1 MQNSDK
7 PKFLMMLSQVADYY
21 RQTIPEGVMNIY
33 WEGLKQYD
41 LAAIEKAFWAHT
53 QQPDNGQFMPKIADV
68 TRFFSGRTTD
78 QAAVA
83 WSKVDKAMRSVGT
96 YNDVVF
102 DDSIIHRVILDMGGW
117 IHIGTKTDKDWAFLQ
132 NEFQTRYRGYK
143 ISSDAPD
150 YPARLV
156 GIANAQNEI
165 QGFELKPPVLI
176 GEQTKAKLVLEGGSK
191 KALIQMQRAG
201 DQVKNLALS

>member
-53 QQPDNGQFMPKIADV
+53 QQPDTGQFMPKIADV

-102 DDSIIHRVILDMGGW
+102 DDPIIHRVILDMGGW
-117 IHIGTKTDKDWAFLQ
+117 IHIGTKTDKDWTFLQ

-143 ISSDAPD
+143 ISSDVPD

-156 GIANAQNEI
+156 GIANAQNET
-165 QGFELKPPVLI
+165 QGFELRPPVLI
-176 GEQTKAKLVLEGGSK
+176 GEQTKAQLVLEGGSK

-201 DQVKNLALS
+201 DQVKHLALS